1 MGYRF
6 KKTMNTKTIKQLRK
20 EILSGRRKNYPIPL
34 YDLTEI
40 INNLTKKDKET
51 LQTLVNKQIEDMV
64 CSEFL
69 IGVWKIFG
77 EDSLFKSYPTQ
88 TINK

>member
-20 EILSGRRKNYPIPL
+20 EILSGRRKKHPIPL
-34 YDLTEI
+34 EEI
-40 INNLTKKDKET
+40 INNLTKKDIET

-64 CSEFL
+64 CSEFI
-69 IGVWKIFG
+69 IGLWKIFG
-77 EDSLFKSYPTQ
+77 EDSPLFKSYPTQ
-88 TINK
+88 TIK